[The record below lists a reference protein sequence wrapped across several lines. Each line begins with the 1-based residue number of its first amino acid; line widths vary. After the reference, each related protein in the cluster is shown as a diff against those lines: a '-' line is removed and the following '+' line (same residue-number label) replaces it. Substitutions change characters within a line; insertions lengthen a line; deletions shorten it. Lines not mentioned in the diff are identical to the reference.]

1 MGKTVCHETSRQ
13 PLPVAHLCDG
23 MGTTTSKDIHS
34 YGQNAKTFFRLISL
48 TVFSLA
54 SSSGLGANLSVGEN
68 TAADLHGGTFKI
80 ILHGES
86 GVSYY
91 LRTSSELGNEWT
103 LVETDPDPFIGNGND
118 QDIAVSTDPSS
129 PASFYSMESRFERRA
144 RLFIE
149 NYKRQLESGG
159 PAILT
164 VDGAQVQSSITIEE
178 DRANDQMV
186 ITANGVPNYIPKIL
200 GVDVTDGWRFA
211 GDTSISFSS
220 LKLSEENLGSL
231 GNNNP
236 NGITVAEETFRI
248 PLHPVFNNLPNNTSL
263 GTVGVA
269 VNGIP
274 IYDPFENPHQGW
286 AYGRI
291 FSGCCGHPQING
303 VYHYHKYPTCLQLL
317 TGNNARTEKEKCDEL
332 DALLANGGHS
342 PLLGFARDG
351 FAIYGPVG
359 WVDSGRSSKL
369 LQSGYTGNDD
379 PFGNPNYIT
388 SSGDLDRC
396 NGLTS
401 PTPEFPEGI
410 YHYVM
415 SIEADTDGSVYRYIN
430 PYFGYDVRGVLEKYN
445 LTPPGWG
452 DDTAYLGALQ
462 SGFDINGISVS
473 GTDSFDT
480 FYDFI
485 SGIRAALNS
494 SGMSEVA
501 DEFDTMK
508 IQYPATIR
516 TYRGNAA
523 G

>member
-1 MGKTVCHETSRQ
+1 MKKLLFGLILLTAF
-13 PLPVAHLCDG
+13 PVAP
-23 MGTTTSKDIHS
+23 
-34 YGQNAKTFFRLISL
+34 
-48 TVFSLA
+48 
-54 SSSGLGANLSVGEN
+54 SSSLGANLSIGEN
-68 TAADLHGGTFKI
+68 AAADLREGTFKI

-91 LRTSSELGNEWT
+91 LRTSSGLDNEWS
-103 LVETDPDPFIGNGND
+103 LMETDPDPFIGNGGN
-118 QDIAVSTDPSS
+118 QGISVSSETASS
-129 PASFYSMESRFERRA
+129 ASFYSMESRFERRA

-159 PAILT
+159 PAILA
-164 VDGAQVQSSITIEE
+164 VDGAQAQSSITIEE

-211 GDTSISFSS
+211 GDTGISFSS
-220 LKLSEENLGSL
+220 LKLSEENLGST

-236 NGITVAEETFRI
+236 NGITVAEEIFRI
-248 PLHPVFNNLPNNTSL
+248 PLQPVFNNQPSDTPL

-274 IYDPFENPHQGW
+274 IYNPFENPHQGW
-286 AYGRI
+286 AYGRL
-291 FSGCCGHPQING
+291 FSGCCGHPQRNG

-317 TGNNARTEKEKCDEL
+317 TGNNSRTEKEKCDEI

-351 FAIYGPVG
+351 FPIYGPVG
-359 WVDSGRSSKL
+359 WADSGRITKL
-369 LQSGYTGNDD
+369 LQSGYTGSDD
-379 PFGNPNYIT
+379 SFGNPRYIT
-388 SSGDLDRC
+388 SSGDLDQC

-415 SIEADTDGSVYRYIN
+415 SIESDTDGSVYRYIN
-430 PYFGYDVRGVLEKYN
+430 PYFGYDIRGVLEKHD
-445 LTPPGWG
+445 LSPPGWD
-452 DDTAYLGALQ
+452 DDTSYLRALQ

-485 SGIRAALNS
+485 IGLREALS
-494 SGMSEVA
+494 SGGMPEVA
-501 DEFDTMK
+501 EGFDTMK

-516 TYRGNAA
+516 TYRGNAS